1 MILNTIY
8 NYPDLF
14 KEFVSART
22 NSQDTSNTIEKL
34 YNLSQIDGKY
44 PNSKNLAELVL
55 ISEMFM
61 NIENL
66 FIITAKNFIK

>member
-1 MILNTIY
+1 MLLNTIY

-14 KEFVSART
+14 KEFVSARI
-22 NSQDTSNTIEKL
+22 NSQDTFNTIEKL

-61 NIENL
+61 DIENL